1 MDLDIYIEN
10 TEMCQPVDL
19 QVTIL
24 LAMWILSNTIF
35 LYILIITN
43 NVNDYEIIFYFYVI
57 TLHLLLI
64 VKTLGAEF
72 HF

>member
-10 TEMCQPVDL
+10 TERCQPVDL
-19 QVTIL
+19 QVTAL
-24 LAMWILSNTIF
+24 LVMWILSNTIF
-35 LYILIITN
+35 MYILIITN
-43 NVNDYEIIFYFYVI
+43 NVNDYEIIFYFYAI